1 MILEKVQGLIASFF
15 WDIWRDCS
23 SYIFFFNE
31 YCYFFRFK
39 VKMLRQFC
47 EIGCIGKFRS
57 LHKEFRACS
66 GAIPTASLPAVKLQL
81 SFLVWC
87 NPGVILDNIIPVG
100 WRVKQVLQ
108 KPLPQVSRAEH
119 LEAFIFPHPL
129 RNRWARVSDI
139 SSGVVVTP
147 GAEVAATLAFWII
160 CMSAA
165 WPTCWLSGL
174 PGLQSASE
182 PVCSCFSV
190 RSALR
195 PNLAKI
201 I

>member
-47 EIGCIGKFRS
+47 EIGCNGKFRS

-129 RNRWARVSDI
+129 RNRWAPCKWHFLRSGGDHWSWGCCHLGFLDHLYG
-139 SSGVVVTP
+139 SSLTYLLAV
-147 GAEVAATLAFWII
+147 GAPRAPERLW
-160 CMSAA
+160 
-165 WPTCWLSGL
+165 TC
-174 PGLQSASE
+174 LQLFQCTKRTE
-182 PVCSCFSV
+182 T
-190 RSALR
+190 
-195 PNLAKI
+195 
-201 I
+201 